1 MNHRRVANIL
11 LVVGYAVAVVV
22 LLRTG
27 VVLRERRWRWFVA
40 LELATVTVVVGY
52 VLAGKAIGVA
62 LNTLNLLV
70 IAGVWVWTGKRQS

>member
-1 MNHRRVANIL
+1 VANVL
-11 LVVGYAVAVVV
+11 LVGGYAVAVAV

-40 LELATVTVVVGY
+40 LEIATATVIVGY

-62 LNTLNLLV
+62 LNILNLLV
-70 IAGVWVWTGKRQS
+70 IAGVWVWTGRRSS